1 MAESGKVLVLLGGE
15 STGKSSLAQALH
27 QTLQGEGHD
36 AVVVPECLR
45 LFCETHGRTPR
56 ADEQPAIADAQ
67 TQAIAQA
74 AGKHAIVI
82 ADTGALMTAVYS
94 ARLFGDVHDP
104 ASVVSVAIRDRG
116 GYPLMPEWN
125 TRPANHYL
133 PRRRTDAR
141 LHDEDLVRVDNPL
154 RIDGAQPEPPC
165 GPGHED
171 FAT

>member
-1 MAESGKVLVLLGGE
+1 MCIRDRDGIVLVDYDKCIGCKYCSWACPYGAREL
-15 STGKSSLAQALH
+15 
-27 QTLQGEGHD
+27 
-36 AVVVPECLR
+36 
-45 LFCETHGRTPR
+45 
-56 ADEQPAIADAQ
+56 DEQRQVMSKCTLCVDRITSTTLPEAERKPACVLACPP
-67 TQAIAQA
+67 
-74 AGKHAIVI
+74 G
-82 ADTGALMTAVYS
+82 